1 MHAIAWISRPKG
13 QGPRDGEADFLICHP
28 SRGLLVVEIKGGRIA
43 LDYAQR
49 EWTSTDRHG
58 VAHPIKNPFEQA
70 RRGKYGILEK
80 LSESPRW
87 RKLGIG
93 RLAIGYAAFFPDVGD
108 GGRLSGPDAPARIIG
123 DRSDMD
129 NLPAWVESVFDY
141 WSSEG
146 PPTTVP
152 GLRGLS
158 AVRDIFARV
167 ATPRPLLSARI
178 LEAEVQRIT
187 LTDRPA
193 RSEERRVGKGSCRK
207 SRTRGWPVH
216 L

>member
-1 MHAIAWISRPKG
+1 MRIS
-13 QGPRDGEADFLICHP
+13 DWSSDVCSSDL

-93 RLAIGYAAFFPDVGD
+93 RLALGYAAYFPDVGD
-108 GGRLSGPDAPARIIG
+108 GGRLSGPAAPARINAH
-123 DRSDMD
+123 RSEVH
-129 NLPAWVESVFDY
+129 NLPPRAASV
-141 WSSEG
+141 
-146 PPTTVP
+146 
-152 GLRGLS
+152 
-158 AVRDIFARV
+158 
-167 ATPRPLLSARI
+167 
-178 LEAEVQRIT
+178 
-187 LTDRPA
+187 
-193 RSEERRVGKGSCRK
+193 
-207 SRTRGWPVH
+207 
-216 L
+216 

>member
-1 MHAIAWISRPKG
+1 M
-13 QGPRDGEADFLICHP
+13 
-28 SRGLLVVEIKGGRIA
+28 A

-58 VAHPIKNPFEQA
+58 IAHPIKNPFEQA

-93 RLAIGYAAFFPDVGD
+93 RPAIGYAAFFPDVGD

-123 DRSDMD
+123 ARSDMD
-129 NLPAWVESVFDY
+129 NLPAGVDSVFAY

-146 PPTTVP
+146 PPATLP
-152 GLRGLS
+152 
-158 AVRDIFARV
+158 APCARV
-167 ATPRPLLSARI
+167 ALRAIFPRAPTPRPL
-178 LEAEVQRIT
+178 
-187 LTDRPA
+187 P
-193 RSEERRVGKGSCRK
+193 
-207 SRTRGWPVH
+207 PP
-216 L
+216 